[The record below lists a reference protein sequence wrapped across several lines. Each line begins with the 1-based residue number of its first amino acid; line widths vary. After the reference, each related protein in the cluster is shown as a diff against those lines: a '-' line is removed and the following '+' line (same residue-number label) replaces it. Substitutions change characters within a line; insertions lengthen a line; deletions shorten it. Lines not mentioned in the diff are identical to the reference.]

1 MQKRAVEQADGLRLL
16 VVIGGFDTRDLKEE
30 VTRRTGSLS
39 ICRSENGAAVNSINL
54 RRRLLDKR

>member
-1 MQKRAVEQADGLRLL
+1 LQKRAVEQADGLRLL

-39 ICRSENGAAVNSINL
+39 ICRSENAVNSINL